1 LKNANAGVPF
11 CGGATSNKERGK
23 MKSLVTDSRIVATVV
38 ALSLAAA
45 NADAIDVG
53 DPVYQDN
60 FSGSFRVE
68 VLYENFD
75 RDVELDFDDITVTGP
90 GGSLT
95 IDGDRQTDGA
105 DTDLYV
111 LRGTFLPS
119 TSTAVYGDF

>member
-1 LKNANAGVPF
+1 
-11 CGGATSNKERGK
+11 